1 MAEDD
6 VDFVVAAYRDGGEWT
21 AIELAP
27 RLGEDLEALLEALL
41 RFPSEV
47 GVIGMASVNDD
58 FFVIVRRSGTHI
70 RALLS
75 DATAIRDWPLA
86 SDVSDLVRRTDLGD
100 DPVPMGDLELLEDLG
115 LSSVEL
121 SLLCED
127 DDLFPDDVLIDVATR
142 IGFGDQMVEIVG

>member
-27 RLGEDLEALLEALL
+27 RLGEDLEALLEALH

-47 GVIGMASVNDD
+47 GVIGLASVNDD

-115 LSSVEL
+115 VSSVEL

-127 DDLFPDDVLIDVATR
+127 DDLYPDDALIDIANQ
-142 IGFGDQMVEIVG
+142 IGFGEQMAEIVG

>member
-6 VDFVVAAYRDGGEWT
+6 VDFVVAAYRDGGEWN

-27 RLGEDLEALLEALL
+27 RLGENLDGFLEALQ

-47 GVIGMASVNDD
+47 GVIGLASINDD

-75 DATAIRDWPLA
+75 DATAIRDWTLA
-86 SDVSDLVRRTDLGD
+86 AEVSDLVRRTDLGD

-115 LSSVEL
+115 VSSVEL
-121 SLLCED
+121 GLLCED
-127 DDLFPDDVLIDVATR
+127 DDMYPDDVLLDIAER
-142 IGFGDQMVEIVG
+142 IGFGDQLAEVVG

>member
-27 RLGEDLEALLEALL
+27 HFGEDLDGLLEALL

-58 FFVIVRRSGTHI
+58 FFVIVRRSGTHV

-75 DATAIRDWPLA
+75 DASAIRDWTLA
-86 SDVSDLVRRTDLGD
+86 SEVSDLVRRTDLGD

-127 DDLFPDDVLIDVATR
+127 DDLFPDDALMDVATR
-142 IGFGDQMVEIVG
+142 IGFGDQLAEIVG

>member
-6 VDFVVAAYRDGGEWT
+6 VDFVVAAYRDGGDWT

-27 RLGEDLEALLEALL
+27 RLGEDLDGLLEALL

-58 FFVIVRRSGTHI
+58 FFVIIRRSGTHI

-75 DATAIRDWPLA
+75 DATAIRDWALA

-100 DPVPMGDLELLEDLG
+100 GPVPMGDLELLEDLG

-127 DDLFPDDVLIDVATR
+127 DDLFPDDVLLDVATR
-142 IGFGDQMVEIVG
+142 IGFGDQLAEIVG

>member
-6 VDFVVAAYRDGGEWT
+6 VDFVVAAYRDGGEWN

-27 RLGEDLEALLEALL
+27 HFGEDLDGFLEALL

-75 DATAIRDWPLA
+75 DATAIRDWTLA
-86 SDVSDLVRRTDLGD
+86 SEVSDLVRRTDLGD
-100 DPVPMGDLELLEDLG
+100 EPVPMGDLELLEDLG
-115 LSSVEL
+115 MSSVEL

-127 DDLFPDDVLIDVATR
+127 DDLFPDDVLMDVATR
-142 IGFGDQMVEIVG
+142 IGFGDQLAEIVG